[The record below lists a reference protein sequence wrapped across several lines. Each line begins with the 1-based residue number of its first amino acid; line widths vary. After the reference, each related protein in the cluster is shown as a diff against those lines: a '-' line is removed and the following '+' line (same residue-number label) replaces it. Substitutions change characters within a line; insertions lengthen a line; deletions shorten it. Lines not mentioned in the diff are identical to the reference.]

1 MKVEIGR
8 ICLVYKTSCHVQYF
22 SIYDHHQFW
31 QKIACFPR
39 SLIARYCDIEAAVAA
54 LALIMSKLR
63 VSDDMI
69 GDF

>member
-1 MKVEIGR
+1 MFNI
-8 ICLVYKTSCHVQYF
+8 F
-22 SIYDHHQFW
+22 QFMTIINFGK
-31 QKIACFPR
+31 KIACFAR
-39 SLIARYCDIEAAVAA
+39 SLIARYPDSDIEAAVAA